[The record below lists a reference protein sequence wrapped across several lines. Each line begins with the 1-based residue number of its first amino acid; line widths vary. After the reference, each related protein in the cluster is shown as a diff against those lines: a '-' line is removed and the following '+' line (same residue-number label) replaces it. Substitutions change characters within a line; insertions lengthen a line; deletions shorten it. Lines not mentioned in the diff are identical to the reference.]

1 MNLVG
6 RLFVAGQKEAVLCS
20 WCLQGSHLILS
31 AVEPGA
37 GTWTLEVAQSDLT
50 LGGFNEAQ
58 VVLKQGDLI
67 FYGTR
72 AEMENPLRLLGLERI
87 HRALGKE
94 STRVRSSVRR
104 SYVWLS
110 IFVAFLGLLG
120 LAGWWVTERVVHVA
134 TGMTPVSWDV
144 ELGKAAWKTQQMG
157 ESEIKDPAIVKPVQ
171 EIVSLLSKPYQS
183 QGYQFEV
190 HVLDSPQVNAFAMP
204 GGQMAVFTGLLKEA
218 EGPDE
223 VAGVLAHEIQHVVQR
238 HGIRNIYSQLR
249 WQMALA
255 VLVGDGSSLHAQLLG
270 SGAFLAGL
278 SYGREMESEA
288 DREGLALLEKAGM
301 PKGGMVKFFKKLDKQ
316 QGAVETYLKYLS
328 THPSSKD
335 RISALEQQM
344 TKAPGGGSVPVDW
357 ASLQTALGK
366 GSKDAG
372 RGRK

>member
-1 MNLVG
+1 
-6 RLFVAGQKEAVLCS
+6 
-20 WCLQGSHLILS
+20 
-31 AVEPGA
+31 
-37 GTWTLEVAQSDLT
+37 
-50 LGGFNEAQ
+50 
-58 VVLKQGDLI
+58 
-67 FYGTR
+67 
-72 AEMENPLRLLGLERI
+72 
-87 HRALGKE
+87 
-94 STRVRSSVRR
+94 
-104 SYVWLS
+104 
-110 IFVAFLGLLG
+110 
-120 LAGWWVTERVVHVA
+120 
-134 TGMTPVSWDV
+134 
-144 ELGKAAWKTQQMG
+144 
-157 ESEIKDPAIVKPVQ
+157 
-171 EIVSLLSKPYQS
+171 
-183 QGYQFEV
+183 
-190 HVLDSPQVNAFAMP
+190 
-204 GGQMAVFTGLLKEA
+204 MAVFTGLLKEA

-301 PKGGMVKFFKKLDKQ
+301 PKSGMVKFFKKLDEQ

>member
-1 MNLVG
+1 MDQVG
-6 RLFVAGQKEAVLCS
+6 RLFVAGQKEAILCS
-20 WCLQGSHLILS
+20 WCLQGSQLILS
-31 AVEPGA
+31 AVEPGV
-37 GTWTLEVAQSDLT
+37 GPWTLEVAQCDLT

-72 AEMENPLRLLGLERI
+72 AEMEKPLRLLGLERI
-87 HRALGKE
+87 HRSLGKE
-94 STRVRSSVRR
+94 STRVQRSVRM
-104 SYVWLS
+104 SYVWLGV
-110 IFVAFLGLLG
+110 FVAFLGLLG
-120 LAGWWVTERVVHVA
+120 ILGWWVTERAVLAA
-134 TGMTPVSWDV
+134 TAMTPVSWDV

-157 ESEIKDPAIVKPVQ
+157 GTEIKDPAIVKPVQ
-171 EIVSLLSKPYQS
+171 KIVSLLSKPYQA
-183 QGYQFEV
+183 QGYEFEV

-301 PKGGMVKFFKKLDKQ
+301 PKGGMVKFFKKLDEQ